1 LFSVSIWETTT
12 SLLVYRLSWLAENY
26 VGRSLTVIPGKRIIP
41 YSERSSADVE
51 GAGAKGAEA
60 LFVIG
65 WFR

>member
-1 LFSVSIWETTT
+1 M
-12 SLLVYRLSWLAENY
+12 
-26 VGRSLTVIPGKRIIP
+26 GRSLTVIPGKRIIP